1 MAWFRVHVLMQA
13 GSSADGA
20 KPVQARELEYAVAA
34 MDAMEAEDKAETLAA
49 RENTA
54 WRCLGSARTVKFSN
68 SAQPLNDVEDGEQL
82 SAQRLEFADEGALRR
97 YLVGQARPTRILPD
111 TRP

>member
-13 GSSADGA
+13 EGGA
-20 KPVQARELEYAVAA
+20 GETGALQAHELEYAVAA

-49 RENTA
+49 REHA
-54 WRCLGSARTVKFSN
+54 GWRCRGSARTVKFSN

-82 SAQRLEFADEGALRR
+82 SAQRLEFPDEKALGL
-97 YLVGQARPTRILPD
+97 YLAGQGSPARVLPD
-111 TRP
+111 PTL